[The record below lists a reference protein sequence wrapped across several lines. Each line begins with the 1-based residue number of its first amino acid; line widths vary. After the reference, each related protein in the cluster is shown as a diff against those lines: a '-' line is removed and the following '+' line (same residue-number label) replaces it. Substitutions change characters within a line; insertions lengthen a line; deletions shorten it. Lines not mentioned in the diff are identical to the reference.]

1 MRGAVSSRAFLGGE
15 LGDKDLWLSVLNN
28 KAPFTEAKG
37 GSGRPFATPDRGG
50 EKKNNCWVSFS
61 QSKPPPPQK

>member
-15 LGDKDLWLSVLNN
+15 LGDKDLWLSILNN

-37 GSGRPFATPDRGG
+37 ALEGPFLLQTG
-50 EKKNNCWVSFS
+50 EEGK
-61 QSKPPPPQK
+61 

>member
-37 GSGRPFATPDRGG
+37 ALEGPFLLQTG
-50 EKKNNCWVSFS
+50 EEGK
-61 QSKPPPPQK
+61 